1 MKRDGVCEPE
11 IEKFGGTLGD
21 RSSWEGGRQAR
32 ECGICRRN
40 KDGLMQEITG
50 YQMLQIEVRTWVVL

>member
-11 IEKFGGTLGD
+11 IEKIRGTIGD

-32 ECGICRRN
+32 ECGVCRSN
-40 KDGLMQEITG
+40 KDGLMQEMTV
-50 YQMLQIEVRTWVVL
+50 YQMLQIEMRTGVVL